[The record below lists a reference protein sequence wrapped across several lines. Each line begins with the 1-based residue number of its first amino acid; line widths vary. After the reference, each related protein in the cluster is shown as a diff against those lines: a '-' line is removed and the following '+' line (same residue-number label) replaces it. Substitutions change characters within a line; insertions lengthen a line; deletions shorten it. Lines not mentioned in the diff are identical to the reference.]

1 MPMLTLPLNET
12 DTRLREVAQTAQ
24 REPVTLLENGKP
36 LVIIVTPGDLER
48 VAEEQAQAR
57 RNEAVAEYDAY
68 CDQVRPFLSPEAYE
82 LTEEDINRLV
92 HELR

>member
-1 MPMLTLPLNET
+1 MLTLPLNET

-36 LVIIVTPGDLER
+36 LVIVVTPADLER
-48 VAEEQAQAR
+48 LVQEQAERA
-57 RNEAVAEYDAY
+57 EIVAEYDAY
-68 CDQVRPFLSPEAYE
+68 MEKVRREASPAVDE
-82 LTEEDINRLV
+82 LTDELVNQLV